1 MTQHEATHRIPGW
14 MVHRACA
21 RMVRPAL
28 ASGDR
33 ARCAQPQDRRDA
45 RGAAQAKPDRGADV
59 AVEDRAMTPAVILV
73 VLAIALAAGGAD
85 ATTKR
90 SHAARSAFERSHP
103 CPATGKKTGACP
115 GYVIDHIKPLAC
127 GGADRPSNMQWQ
139 TVAEGKAK
147 DKWERKQCSK

>member
-33 ARCAQPQDRRDA
+33 ARCSQPEDRRDA
-45 RGAAQAKPDRGADV
+45 CGPAQAKPDRGADV

-103 CPATGKKTGACP
+103 CPATGKKTQSVQRTFIG
-115 GYVIDHIKPLAC
+115 IKDMNQD
-127 GGADRPSNMQWQ
+127 GVDE
-139 TVAEGKAK
+139 TVLILNSLGDTQPDA
-147 DKWERKQCSK
+147 